1 MQFVICDCVPYRPL
15 FRSGELAVRHTKFY
29 FSGVNSMTRFFG
41 HSEPQ
46 SHYCLIYDDMIHYRN
61 VVFRF
66 IRQGL
71 EKGEKCVM
79 ATEAY
84 DHDSIVADFE
94 EKGLAAQENIDR
106 GRLTLLDVTSSYS
119 ANGGFDPDRTM
130 GIWQEETR
138 KAVSSGF
145 KGLRAAG
152 EASFAMEN
160 DVSGDN
166 MIYYENIINQD
177 LFPHYPFTSLCI
189 YDKNRYPSHIIKAA
203 IQAHPGLIYN
213 ERLYDRNIYY
223 IPPEIYFSE
232 TREKMEIDALLHN
245 IEKNHDTEKSIK
257 ESEARFKS
265 LFYDTKIPMLLI
277 DPADGCILD
286 ASDFACEYYGYPYN
300 RMINL
305 HMSDI
310 NVIDKEEIKKEM
322 ESALQLR
329 KTSFYFKH
337 RLADGQIRDVQVYC
351 SPVRMNRQ
359 TYLYSII
366 VDITDK
372 MEIEK
377 RLQQAQKM
385 ESVGTLA
392 GGIAHDFNNILFPLI
407 GHADLL
413 KADLSKEDTVARESL
428 DEIMGAAFRA
438 RELIQQILTFSRA
451 EQDHKGQYHPL
462 KLQLVVKECLK
473 LLRSSIP
480 RTIRIDQYVDP
491 ECGMVRASP
500 TGIHQILMN
509 LVTNSFQ
516 AMEESGGNIK
526 VALRQVEL
534 DNSYSG
540 LLELGAGAYACLSV
554 SDTGPGIEKDVVDK
568 IFDPYFT
575 TKGEGKGTGLGLS
588 VVHGIVKGM
597 KGDINVYTEPGEG
610 TEFHVYLPVA
620 AVNEAEMSDQGQDEA
635 ADVPEG
641 REHILL
647 VDDEQPVAD
656 IAGLQLER
664 LGYTVTKTTSSK
676 DAFKVFEQRPDR
688 FDLVLSDLSMPE
700 MNGIKLAGR
709 IKELTPDIPVII
721 CTGFSDRITDETIR
735 QLGIDGYILKPFIKK
750 ELADT
755 VRRVLD
761 HAA

>member
-1 MQFVICDCVPYRPL
+1 
-15 FRSGELAVRHTKFY
+15 
-29 FSGVNSMTRFFG
+29 MTRFFG
-41 HSEPQ
+41 HSEPH

-676 DAFKVFEQRPDR
+676 DAFKVFEQTPDR

>member
-1 MQFVICDCVPYRPL
+1 KQIKTNLFGKTRQKEDLKVRPSVIR
-15 FRSGELAVRHTKFY
+15 
-29 FSGVNSMTRFFG
+29 
-41 HSEPQ
+41 
-46 SHYCLIYDDMIHYRN
+46 
-61 VVFRF
+61 
-66 IRQGL
+66 
-71 EKGEKCVM
+71 
-79 ATEAY
+79 
-84 DHDSIVADFE
+84 
-94 EKGLAAQENIDR
+94 
-106 GRLTLLDVTSSYS
+106 
-119 ANGGFDPDRTM
+119 RT
-130 GIWQEETR
+130 
-138 KAVSSGF
+138 
-145 KGLRAAG
+145 
-152 EASFAMEN
+152 
-160 DVSGDN
+160 
-166 MIYYENIINQD
+166 
-177 LFPHYPFTSLCI
+177 
-189 YDKNRYPSHIIKAA
+189 A

-676 DAFKVFEQRPDR
+676 DAFKVFEQTPDR